1 MAAEIRRDGVLSD
14 FVKQRYRS
22 WDTGIGH
29 EIETGKA
36 SLESLDSY
44 ITGRGDAATNESGRQ
59 EMLENIFNRY
69 L

>member
-1 MAAEIRRDGVLSD
+1 MAAEIRKDGVLSD
-14 FVKQRYRS
+14 FIKHRYRS
-22 WDTGIGH
+22 WDSGIGH
-29 EIETGKA
+29 EIESGRATF
-36 SLESLDSY
+36 ESLDAY